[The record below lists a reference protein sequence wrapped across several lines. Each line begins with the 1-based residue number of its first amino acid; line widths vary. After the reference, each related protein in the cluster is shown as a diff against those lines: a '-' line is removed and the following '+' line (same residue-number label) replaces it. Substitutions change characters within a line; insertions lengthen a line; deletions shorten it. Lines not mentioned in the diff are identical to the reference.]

1 MALWRGELLKM
12 QRGEPANWTRSTKF
26 LGALLLT
33 VTLGLGILIGTV
45 VSDKAGAARTI
56 LVNAAIPLSVPNAIP
71 SSNSFAAIVNRT
83 EPAVVNISTTQVI
96 DRKTT
101 ARPRGR
107 GGDNDPFQDFFNRF
121 FDAPDEGPE
130 AERSLGSGIVVDP
143 NGFILTNN
151 HVIEQATKIQVQ
163 MNDAPTEYTAHLVG
177 ADEETDLAV
186 IKIEPDRKLP
196 FVKLGNSDGVQVGD
210 WVLAIGSPF
219 GLRATVTAGIVSAK
233 DRGVGRQFQH
243 FLQTDA
249 AINPGN
255 SGGPLVDM
263 AGQVIGIN
271 TAILTGGR
279 GYEGV
284 GFAMPSSTA
293 IAVYNQLVEHG
304 KVTRGSI
311 GVTFA
316 EEQSRNPIVLRDLG
330 ASYGV
335 VLQSVEPGG
344 PAARA
349 GIEPGDVVVAVN
361 GKPVKSGPDMVN
373 PIAETPIGG
382 KVRVGYLRDRQQRET
397 TVTVD
402 DRNKIFP
409 DRVSENIVPRSPL
422 LRQPEKLAPMEV
434 GLRVEELAVT
444 QARRPDAYRNERG
457 VVVAEV
463 APTSFGEDLGFL
475 RGDLITE
482 INRVSVKSVADYRSA
497 VAGLKP
503 GSEALFKVLRQDD
516 SLHMLTVYL
525 AGVAPSGER

>member
-1 MALWRGELLKM
+1 MKM
-12 QRGEPANWTRSTKF
+12 RSGEPANWTRSGKF
-26 LGALLLT
+26 LGGFLLT
-33 VTLGLGILIGTV
+33 VTLALGILIGTV
-45 VSDKAGAARTI
+45 VSDKAGAARTV
-56 LVNAAIPLSVPNAIP
+56 LVNAASRLSMPNAIP
-71 SSNSFAAIVNRT
+71 SSNSFAGIVNRT

-96 DRKTT
+96 DRRTT
-101 ARPRGR
+101 PRTRGR
-107 GGDNDPFQDFFNRF
+107 GGDDPFQDFFNRF
-121 FDAPDEGPE
+121 FDAPEQGPE
-130 AERSLGSGIVVDP
+130 AERSLGSGVVVDP

-151 HVIEQATKIQVQ
+151 HVIEQATKIRVQ
-163 MNDAPTEYTAHLVG
+163 LNDDSTEYTARVVG

-186 IKIEPDRKLP
+186 IKIEPARKLP

-219 GLRATVTAGIVSAK
+219 GLQSTVTSGIISAK

-284 GFAMPSSTA
+284 GFAMPSNTA
-293 IAVYNQLVEHG
+293 ISVYNQVIEHG

-330 ASYGV
+330 ASHGV
-335 VLQSVEPGG
+335 ILQSVEAGG

-349 GIEPGDVVVAVN
+349 GIQPGDVVTAVN
-361 GKPVKSGPDMVN
+361 GKLVKSGPDLVN
-373 PIAETPIGG
+373 PIADTPIGG
-382 KVRVGYLRDRQQRET
+382 KVKVTYLRDKQPREA

-409 DRVSENIVPRSPL
+409 DRVSSNSAPRSPQ
-422 LRQPEKLAPMEV
+422 RRPEALAPADV
-434 GLRVEELAVT
+434 GVRVEELAVS
-444 QARRPDAYRNERG
+444 QARRPDTYRNERG
-457 VVVAEV
+457 VIVAEV
-463 APTSFGEDLGFL
+463 APTSFAEDLGFL

-482 INRVSVKSVADYRSA
+482 INHVSVTSVPDYRKV
-497 VAGLKP
+497 VAALKP
-503 GSEALFKVLRQDD
+503 GMEVLFKVLRQDD
-516 SLHMLTVYL
+516 STRVLTVFL
-525 AGVAPSGER
+525 AGVVPSPER